1 MSKDDRNTTVKA
13 VAIGGMIAAAAGYV
27 AGLLTAPK
35 SGKETREDIKHA
47 ANETYSKAEAELKNL
62 NRQLS
67 DLIEQG
73 KDQADKLGTRARGEL
88 NYLIDSARDAKD
100 KVREV
105 ISAIHEGDAE
115 DRDLKKAV
123 NDAKKAIDNLNK
135 YLRK

>member
-1 MSKDDRNTTVKA
+1 MSKKDSNSTLKA

-27 AGLLTAPK
+27 AGVLTAPK
-35 SGKETREDIKHA
+35 SGKETREDIKNA
-47 ANETYSKAEAELKNL
+47 ATETYAKAEKELKKLNL
-62 NRQLS
+62 QLS

-73 KDQADKLGTRARGEL
+73 RDRADKLGTRARSEL
-88 NYLIDSARDAKD
+88 NDLIDAARDAKS

-115 DRDLKKAV
+115 DRDLKRAV